1 MKVLYLMRHGHSPST
16 HEAGVKTDAQ
26 RPLSEKGRED
36 AVRVARELSRRGGK
50 PALVLHSPLT
60 RAMQT
65 AVAAAAALNLSPTM
79 LQALDNTLPAD
90 EAFAG
95 LRARAEAVDEVLAVG
110 HQPQVGEITAFLTD
124 EAFEFRPAGLAAIEL
139 GPSPRL
145 LWALNADELA

>member
-1 MKVLYLMRHGHSPST
+1 MKRLYLMRHGHSPTT
-16 HEAGVKTDAQ
+16 HEAGVKTDAL
-26 RPLSEKGRED
+26 RPPSDKGRED
-36 AVRVARELSRRGGK
+36 AVRVARELARRGAK
-50 PALVLHSPLT
+50 PGLVLHSPLA

-65 AVAAAAALNLSPTM
+65 AVAAAAALDLSPAV

-95 LRARAEAVDEVLAVG
+95 LQQRAAAVEEVLAVG

-145 LWALNADELA
+145 LWAFNADELA